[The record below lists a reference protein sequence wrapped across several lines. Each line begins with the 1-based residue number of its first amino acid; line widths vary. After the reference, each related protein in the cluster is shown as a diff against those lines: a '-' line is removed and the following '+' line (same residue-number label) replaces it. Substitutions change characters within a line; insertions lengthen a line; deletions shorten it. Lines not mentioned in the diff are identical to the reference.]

1 MVGPAQQ
8 GKRPV
13 VMALCTRDDAVASGR
28 WQECSHG
35 TRGGVGGGVWQCH
48 GDGNSPARWGDV
60 REQRWQRAAMFDNG
74 RRVPVVGDGCGA
86 DLQLEEVTGEVR
98 L

>member
-1 MVGPAQQ
+1 
-8 GKRPV
+8 
-13 VMALCTRDDAVASGR
+13 
-28 WQECSHG
+28 
-35 TRGGVGGGVWQCH
+35 
-48 GDGNSPARWGDV
+48 V